1 MNIHRRRLLQI
12 LGSVA
17 IAGVPRMGV
26 LAQARR
32 IVIAGGGVI
41 GANIAYQ
48 LSKRG
53 AAVTLL
59 ERNKPAMGATSNSFA
74 WLNAKSRPLD
84 YFALRRLGLLAWREI
99 DREFGGRLPVKW
111 GGGID
116 WRTEAAAA
124 PTMRDQ
130 IKSFQTWGYNVHEI
144 DAARIKALEPGLVP
158 GSVAIGGHWGDEG
171 HADPVGVTQV
181 ILDQAV
187 KQGVTVTF
195 PAEITALDVRD
206 GKLRAVRSTRGDI
219 EADVLVIACGND
231 TPRIAAMA
239 NIVVP
244 MQGDNPGVLAHVVP
258 QKRLIERVILSPVG
272 NIKQKTDG
280 RIVVGSDFGKATD
293 NSREAAQGI
302 LSKVSQVLPGLDKMQ
317 IEKVTL
323 GYRPIPRDGRPIVG
337 FPSGRSDVYIAV
349 MHSGMTLGPL
359 VGQFAATEILDG
371 VSIDPLAQYRLD
383 RFK

>member
-1 MNIHRRRLLQI
+1 MMHRRTLLQI

-17 IAGVPRMGV
+17 IAGVPRLG
-26 LAQARR
+26 LSAQTRR

-48 LSKRG
+48 LSRRG
-53 AAVTLL
+53 AQVTLL

-74 WLNAKSRPLD
+74 WLNAKKRPLD
-84 YFALRRLGLLAWREI
+84 YFNLSRLGLLAWREI
-99 DREFGGRLPVKW
+99 DREFGGRLPVTW

-116 WRTEAAAA
+116 WRADAELA
-124 PTMRDQ
+124 PIMRDQ
-130 IKSFQTWGYNVHEI
+130 IKAYQTWGYNVHSI
-144 DAARIKALEPGLVP
+144 DAARIKAMEPNLTTGP
-158 GSVAIGGHWGDEG
+158 VAIAAHWGDEG

-187 KQGVTVTF
+187 KQGVTVHF
-195 PAEITALDVRD
+195 PADIIGLDIRD
-206 GKLRAVRSTRGDI
+206 GKLRAVRSSKGDI

-231 TPRIAAMA
+231 TPKVAAMA
-239 NIVVP
+239 NVVVP
-244 MQGDNPGVLAHVVP
+244 MQGDSPGVLAHVVP
-258 QKRLIERVILSPVG
+258 QKRLVERVILSPVG
-272 NIKQKTDG
+272 NIKQKPDG
-280 RIVVGSDFGKATD
+280 RIVVGSDFGKASD
-293 NSREAAQGI
+293 NSLEAAKAI
-302 LSKVSQVLPGLDKMQ
+302 LSKVSAVVPGLDKMA

-337 FPSGRSDVYIAV
+337 FPTGRSDVYIAV

-359 VGQFAATEILDG
+359 VGRLAATEILDG
-371 VSIDPLAQYRLD
+371 VSIDTLGQYRLE